1 MSIFN
6 SIPFIPFPPAKMSST
21 SANYTTSIVYMWNFK
36 PNERAGIPMNCIQQ
50 NKQFIPDHTIVTPAD
65 IIPILSSFPG
75 LPELWAKI
83 PPQHWVVKADL
94 GRLLYIYK
102 HGGFYLDMDCVI
114 TTNPFHQARS
124 GINPKNDRMILFTEF
139 TVPIDALGP
148 RECKNP
154 RNALR
159 IANYAFSANY
169 KRHPFLEMCIR
180 ECMRRLEVLFQSNL
194 DKWAETDI
202 LWVCGPDVIT
212 TMYHEQAADATEA
225 DSSIRLM
232 ERGYLRHLGYGSW
245 RD

>member
-1 MSIFN
+1 MT
-6 SIPFIPFPPAKMSST
+6 SS
-21 SANYTTSIVYMWNFK
+21 SSSYVTSIVYMWNFK
-36 PNERAGIPMNCIQQ
+36 PNERAGIPITCIQQ
-50 NKQFIPDHTIVTPAD
+50 NKPHIPEHTIVTPAD
-65 IIPILSSFPG
+65 ITPILSSFPG

-114 TTNPFHQARS
+114 AVNPFQTS
-124 GINPKNDRMILFTEF
+124 GVGGINPKSERMILFTEF

-154 RNALR
+154 RNTLR
-159 IANYAFSANY
+159 IANYAFATNY
-169 KRHPFLEMCIR
+169 KRHPFLETCIR

-212 TMYHEQAADATEA
+212 TMYHAQAHDATEA

>member
-1 MSIFN
+1 MSYIN
-6 SIPFIPFPPAKMSST
+6 
-21 SANYTTSIVYMWNFK
+21 SIVYMWNFK
-36 PNERAGIPMNCIQQ
+36 PNERTNIPMDCIQQ

-65 IIPILSSFPG
+65 ITPILSSFPG
-75 LPELWAKI
+75 LTELWAKI
-83 PPQHWVVKADL
+83 PIEHWVVRADL

-102 HGGFYLDMDCVI
+102 YGGCYLDMDCLIVD
-114 TTNPFHQARS
+114 NPFKYV
-124 GINPKNDRMILFTEF
+124 NPKNDRMVLFTEF
-139 TVPIDALGP
+139 TVSVDVLGA

-159 IANYAFSANY
+159 VANFAFATNY
-169 KRHPFLEMCIR
+169 KRHPFLETCIR
-180 ECMRRLEVLFQSNL
+180 ECMRRLEYIIQLNL
-194 DKWAETDI
+194 EKWEVTDI

-212 TMYHEQAADATEA
+212 TMYHAQFEENDS

>member
-1 MSIFN
+1 
-6 SIPFIPFPPAKMSST
+6 
-21 SANYTTSIVYMWNFK
+21 
-36 PNERAGIPMNCIQQ
+36 
-50 NKQFIPDHTIVTPAD
+50 
-65 IIPILSSFPG
+65 
-75 LPELWAKI
+75 
-83 PPQHWVVKADL
+83 
-94 GRLLYIYK
+94 
-102 HGGFYLDMDCVI
+102 
-114 TTNPFHQARS
+114 
-124 GINPKNDRMILFTEF
+124 MILFTEF
-139 TVPIDALGP
+139 TVAIEALGP

-159 IANYAFSANY
+159 IANYAFATNY
-169 KRHPFLEMCIR
+169 KRHPFLEQCIR

-245 RD
+245 RE

>member
-1 MSIFN
+1 
-6 SIPFIPFPPAKMSST
+6 MSSSAAYT
-21 SANYTTSIVYMWNFK
+21 SSIVYMWNFK
-36 PNERAGIPMNCIQQ
+36 PDERAAIPMTCINI
-50 NKQFIPDHTIVTPAD
+50 NKQFIPKHVIVTPAD

-83 PPQHWVVKADL
+83 PHWIVRADL

-102 HGGFYLDMDCVI
+102 HGGVYMDMDCVI
-114 TTNPFHQARS
+114 TTNPFGRDS
-124 GINPKNDRMILFTEF
+124 INPKSDRMILFTEF
-139 TVPIDALGP
+139 MVNIDVLGP

-159 IANYAFSANY
+159 VANFAFAANY
-169 KRHPFLEMCIR
+169 KRHPFLELCIR

-194 DKWAETDI
+194 DEWAETDI

-212 TMYHEQAADATEA
+212 TMYHEQAADAA
-225 DSSIRLM
+225 DSDSSIRLI